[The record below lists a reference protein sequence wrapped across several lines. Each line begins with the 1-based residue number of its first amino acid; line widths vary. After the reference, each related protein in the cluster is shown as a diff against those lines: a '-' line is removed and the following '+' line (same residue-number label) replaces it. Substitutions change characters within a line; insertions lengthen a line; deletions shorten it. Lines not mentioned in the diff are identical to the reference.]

1 MVQLDRK
8 KHWENIY
15 QTRQTKEVSWFQAK
29 PETSLQFIES
39 FNLPKSAKIIDIGGG
54 DSLLV
59 DNLIDLGFQN
69 IDLLDPFGFM
79 HPQYAVRYEN
89 DMPSP
94 CLQTY
99 WFFDTL
105 ACDDEGNLQCVAE
118 FTLRDSGYADI
129 NIFEVDLITI
139 DTQYQ
144 GRGLGPDIYA
154 YIVNT
159 LDILLQSSPYQSPGA
174 LSIWSRLRER
184 KDVVVASSEEPD
196 TRLWLYGTARGAS
209 PDTAGR

>member
-1 MVQLDRK
+1 MKQID
-8 KHWENIY
+8 Y
-15 QTRQTKEVSWFQAK
+15 PRQH
-29 PETSLQFIES
+29 
-39 FNLPKSAKIIDIGGG
+39 
-54 DSLLV
+54 
-59 DNLIDLGFQN
+59 DLGFQN
-69 IDLLDPFGFM
+69 VDLLEPFGFM
-79 HPQYAVRYEN
+79 HPQYDVCYEN
-89 DMPSP
+89 NAPSP

-118 FTLRDSGYADI
+118 FTLRDAGYPDT

-159 LDILLQSSPYQSPGA
+159 LDIMLQSSAYQSAGA

-184 KDVVVASSEEPD
+184 KDVVVASSEKEEHG

-209 PDTAGR
+209 PGSAGR